1 MEAKMRMYDFTEVI
15 VEVEFEDF
23 RPVNVSK
30 CVANAVHANTADIGV
45 DEIAREI
52 YKSGKAEIEDGTMK
66 EMFIAALENSPTLP
80 IAIKQAVVKM
90 MG

>member
-1 MEAKMRMYDFTEVI
+1 MRRYAPPAENDI
-15 VEVEFEDF
+15 L
-23 RPVNVSK
+23 
-30 CVANAVHANTADIGV
+30 HILDIGV

-52 YKSGKAEIEDGTMK
+52 YKNGKAEIEDGTMK
-66 EMFIAALENSPTLP
+66 EMFIAALENSPTLT